1 MTELIFNV
9 VDYCH
14 WQTKENEKGE
24 LKRLC
29 AYCSTDVF
37 FEDTVVHFSYRILEP
52 KTSAL
57 SEFCEYEGI
66 HLATT
71 AYSKKSPWSEQ
82 VLRKTRGPVTIEH
95 FEKHNKTYTTESEKK
110 WTINYFLFSLLCDKF
125 SDEFLSEY
133 GIFPE
138 EDYKNQELIYKR

>member
-14 WQTKENEKGE
+14 WQTKENDKGE
-24 LKRLC
+24 LERLC

-37 FEDTVVHFSYRILEP
+37 FEDIEVHFSYKIIEP
-52 KTSAL
+52 KKISSL
-57 SEFCEYEGI
+57 CEYEGI
-66 HLATT
+66 HLAIT
-71 AYSKKSPWSEQ
+71 AYSNRLPWSEQ

-95 FEKHNKTYTTESEKK
+95 FKTHHEQCTTENQKK
-110 WTINYFLFSLLCDKF
+110 WEINYFLYDLLCDKF

-138 EDYKNQELIYKR
+138 ENYKNQELIYKR

>member
-1 MTELIFNV
+1 MAELIFNV

-14 WQTKENEKGE
+14 YQTKENEKGGFE
-24 LKRLC
+24 RFC

-37 FEDTVVHFSYRILEP
+37 FENTVVHFSYREIEP
-52 KTSAL
+52 KNASD
-57 SEFCEYEGI
+57 FCEYEGI
-66 HLATT
+66 SLHITHNHHPERWAEEAL
-71 AYSKKSPWSEQ
+71 
-82 VLRKTRGPVTIEH
+82 
-95 FEKHNKTYTTESEKK
+95 NKTKLGSVIIDGFKKERKNITNKIDKK
-110 WTINYFLFSLLCDKF
+110 WEINYFLYDLLCDKF

>member
-14 WQTKENEKGE
+14 WQTKENDKGE

-37 FEDTVVHFSYRILEP
+37 FEDTVVHFSYRTLEP
-52 KTSAL
+52 KTIS
-57 SEFCEYEGI
+57 SFCEYEGI
-66 HLATT
+66 HLTTT
-71 AYSKKSPWSEQ
+71 AYGKRSHWSVQ
-82 VLRKTRGPVTIEH
+82 VLKKTQGPVTIEH
-95 FEKHNKTYTTESEKK
+95 FKTHNVHYTTEREKK
-110 WTINYFLFSLLCDKF
+110 WEINYFLYNLLCDKF

-133 GIFPE
+133 GIFSE